1 MPSFVPETPFLLAY
15 LAAVLVIVFTPGPD
29 MTLFL
34 GKTLTQGRSRG
45 FAAMLGATSGL
56 LVHTMFAAIGLSA
69 LLAASE
75 TAYRAVQ
82 IAGAVYLLWLAVQAL
97 RHGSALTLGHEKRR
111 AEPIISVFLQGL
123 GINLLNP
130 KIVLFFVTFL
140 PQFVAPG
147 DPSAAGKLI
156 FLGLTLVFFG
166 LTLCAVM
173 IVFADRISGALRR
186 SPAATKAM
194 DWLFASIMGGFAV
207 KLLLERR

>member
-1 MPSFVPETPFLLAY
+1 MPSFIPDAPFLIAY

-45 FAAMLGATSGL
+45 FAAMFGATTGL
-56 LVHTMFAAIGLSA
+56 LAHTMLAAVGLSA

-75 TAYRAVQ
+75 TAYRTVQ
-82 IAGAVYLLWLAVQAL
+82 IAGAVYLLWLAFQAV
-97 RHGSALTLGHEKRR
+97 RHGSALTLGHEARP
-111 AEPIISVFLQGL
+111 AEPVASVFLQGL
-123 GINLLNP
+123 AINLLNP

-140 PQFVAPG
+140 PQFVSPG
-147 DPSAAGKLI
+147 DPNATAKLV
-156 FLGLTLVFFG
+156 FLGLTLIVFG
-166 LTLCAVM
+166 LVLCALM
-173 IVFADRISGALRR
+173 IVFADRVSGALRR
-186 SPAATKAM
+186 SPLATKAM